1 MATIN
6 GIDIEKAKAE
16 RIKKAKARER
26 ELKRMRKESEKVD
39 SVKTEYEH
47 STNVLDMYNNLSN
60 EEKKVLAKQLEKKKL
75 RDNYLQYL
83 KYVHPNYVITKFHA
97 LLGKI
102 CQSIIEKVENGEKVR
117 ICLSVPPQ
125 HGKLIE
131 NNTPVLTRNGWKKH
145 GDLIVG
151 DEVINHKGNFVKV
164 EHIFP
169 KYFANRKVVLT
180 NGEEI
185 LCHENHEWLVYDRF
199 AHKEMVRETKFIE
212 QCVSENNLVGRG
224 HRYRFQLPI
233 KQFVKG
239 EEKKLFVNPY
249 VLGVWLG
256 DGKNN
261 GGSICACDSD
271 RITIDEC
278 RKYYPNGAERKHK
291 TTGVNYA
298 SLIGLSTDLKHYG
311 MCDQH
316 KKIEKRIPQEYL
328 TANIEQ
334 RLELLAG
341 LLDTDG
347 CLDSKHNRYVFTT
360 SDLLLKETFEELV
373 ATFGWRTTTCRVE
386 PSVSTSG
393 IVGKKP
399 YYVIAFNPTCFIPCR
414 IERKQLH
421 TFSKQ
426 RKISICK
433 VEEIEPLEGN
443 CIQVNGGI
451 YLVGKKMIPTHNS
464 YTVTETLPSWF
475 IGRNPDMRCIMVGYN
490 ADMAERFGDR
500 NRQLI
505 KRYGKEIFG
514 IDVSDSQDNKT
525 LWEIA
530 NHEGG
535 VYSAGILGGVTGN
548 PGSLIIVDDPFKNG
562 QEAENPD
569 IREKVWQTF
578 VDSVT
583 TRASGIGNAIIVI
596 HTRWHDDDLIGRLER
611 LGGWVIIN
619 IPAVWESGMGVDRLL
634 GRKVGETLCPEIGKD
649 ADFIKMQEKL
659 LGKRSFNALYQG
671 KPYVDGGNIIK
682 REYLKFYSET
692 SKPAS
697 FEEIS
702 LSCDLTFG
710 EVGRKNDP
718 YCMTM
723 WGRNGADHYLLKI
736 WDKKANFTDTL
747 RTLRIICSEQPQMRR
762 KLIEKKA
769 NGKATFDMLNSEIGG
784 FVLFDPKGDSK
795 ETRLKAVTPYF
806 ESGNVYFPNEDI
818 CPNIEDFVT
827 QLLRFPNYEHDDFV
841 DTISQYLLNYE
852 YRCGGKILTDSS
864 YSKISNVLRG
874 IKV

>member
-16 RIKKAKARER
+16 RIRKGKAQER

-39 SVKTEYEH
+39 SVKSEH
-47 STNVLDMYNNLSN
+47 EHATNVLDMYNNLTDD
-60 EEKKVLAKQLEKKKL
+60 EKKVLAKQLEKKKF

-102 CQSIIEKVENGEKVR
+102 CQSIVEKVENGEKVR

-125 HGKLIE
+125 HGK
-131 NNTPVLTRNGWKKH
+131 
-145 GDLIVG
+145 
-151 DEVINHKGNFVKV
+151 
-164 EHIFP
+164 
-169 KYFANRKVVLT
+169 
-180 NGEEI
+180 
-185 LCHENHEWLVYDRF
+185 
-199 AHKEMVRETKFIE
+199 
-212 QCVSENNLVGRG
+212 
-224 HRYRFQLPI
+224 
-233 KQFVKG
+233 
-239 EEKKLFVNPY
+239 
-249 VLGVWLG
+249 
-256 DGKNN
+256 
-261 GGSICACDSD
+261 
-271 RITIDEC
+271 
-278 RKYYPNGAERKHK
+278 
-291 TTGVNYA
+291 
-298 SLIGLSTDLKHYG
+298 
-311 MCDQH
+311 
-316 KKIEKRIPQEYL
+316 
-328 TANIEQ
+328 
-334 RLELLAG
+334 
-341 LLDTDG
+341 
-347 CLDSKHNRYVFTT
+347 
-360 SDLLLKETFEELV
+360 
-373 ATFGWRTTTCRVE
+373 
-386 PSVSTSG
+386 
-393 IVGKKP
+393 
-399 YYVIAFNPTCFIPCR
+399 
-414 IERKQLH
+414 
-421 TFSKQ
+421 
-426 RKISICK
+426 
-433 VEEIEPLEGN
+433 
-443 CIQVNGGI
+443 
-451 YLVGKKMIPTHNS
+451 S

-475 IGRNPDMRCIMVGYN
+475 EGRNPNLRSILVGYN

-500 NRQLI
+500 NRQLT

-583 TRASGIGNAIIVI
+583 TRASGVGNAIIVI
-596 HTRWHDDDLIGRLER
+596 HTRWHDDDLIGRLEK

-619 IPAVWESGMGVDRLL
+619 IPAVWEEGMGVDRLL

-649 ADFIKMQEKL
+649 AAFIEMQRKL
-659 LGKRSFNALYQG
+659 LGKRSFNSLYQG
-671 KPYVDGGNIIK
+671 KPYVEGGNIVK
-682 REYLKFYSET
+682 REHLKFYSET

-697 FEEIS
+697 FEEIV

-710 EVGRKNDP
+710 EVSRTSDP

-747 RTLRIICSEQPQMRR
+747 RTLRVICSEYPQMRK
-762 KLIEKKA
+762 KLLEKKA
-769 NGKATFDMLNSEIGG
+769 NGKATYDMLNSEIGG

-795 ETRLKAVTPYF
+795 ETRLNSVTPYF
-806 ESGNVYFPNEDI
+806 ESGNVYFPDENI
-818 CPNIEDFVT
+818 CPNIEEYVT

-852 YRCGGKILTDSS
+852 YRYGGKINTNSS
-864 YSKISNVLRG
+864 YATLADAFRGVKI
-874 IKV
+874 

>member
-1 MATIN
+1 MARIN
-6 GIDIEKAKAE
+6 GIDIDKVKDE

-26 ELKRMRKESEKVD
+26 EIKRMRKESEKVD
-39 SVKTEYEH
+39 SVKSEH
-47 STNVLDMYNNLSN
+47 EHATNVLDMYNNLTDD
-60 EEKKVLAKQLEKKKL
+60 EKKVLAKQLEKKKL
-75 RDNYLQYL
+75 RDNYLQYV
-83 KYVHPNYVITKFHA
+83 KYVHQKYVITRFHA

-102 CQSIIEKVENGEKVR
+102 CQSIVEKVENGEKVR

-125 HGKLIE
+125 HGK
-131 NNTPVLTRNGWKKH
+131 
-145 GDLIVG
+145 
-151 DEVINHKGNFVKV
+151 
-164 EHIFP
+164 
-169 KYFANRKVVLT
+169 
-180 NGEEI
+180 
-185 LCHENHEWLVYDRF
+185 
-199 AHKEMVRETKFIE
+199 
-212 QCVSENNLVGRG
+212 
-224 HRYRFQLPI
+224 
-233 KQFVKG
+233 
-239 EEKKLFVNPY
+239 
-249 VLGVWLG
+249 
-256 DGKNN
+256 
-261 GGSICACDSD
+261 
-271 RITIDEC
+271 
-278 RKYYPNGAERKHK
+278 
-291 TTGVNYA
+291 
-298 SLIGLSTDLKHYG
+298 
-311 MCDQH
+311 
-316 KKIEKRIPQEYL
+316 
-328 TANIEQ
+328 
-334 RLELLAG
+334 
-341 LLDTDG
+341 
-347 CLDSKHNRYVFTT
+347 
-360 SDLLLKETFEELV
+360 
-373 ATFGWRTTTCRVE
+373 
-386 PSVSTSG
+386 
-393 IVGKKP
+393 
-399 YYVIAFNPTCFIPCR
+399 
-414 IERKQLH
+414 
-421 TFSKQ
+421 
-426 RKISICK
+426 
-433 VEEIEPLEGN
+433 
-443 CIQVNGGI
+443 
-451 YLVGKKMIPTHNS
+451 S
-464 YTVTETLPSWF
+464 YTVTETLPSWY
-475 IGRNPDMRCIMVGYN
+475 IGRNPDNRCIMVGYN

-500 NRQLI
+500 NRQLV
-505 KRYGKEIFG
+505 KRFGKEIFG
-514 IDVSDSQDNKT
+514 IDISESQDNKT

-530 NHEGG
+530 KHEGG

-596 HTRWHDDDLIGRLER
+596 HTRWHDDDLIGRLEK

-619 IPAVWESGMGVDRLL
+619 IPAIWEEGMGEDRLL
-634 GRKVGETLCPEIGKD
+634 GRKIGETLCPEIGKD
-649 ADFIKMQEKL
+649 AAFIEMQRKL
-659 LGKRSFNALYQG
+659 LGKRSFNSLYQG
-671 KPYVDGGNIIK
+671 KPYVDGGNIVR

-710 EVGRKNDP
+710 EVSRTSDP

-736 WDKKANFTDTL
+736 WDKKANFTDTI

-864 YSKISNVLRG
+864 YTKISDILRG